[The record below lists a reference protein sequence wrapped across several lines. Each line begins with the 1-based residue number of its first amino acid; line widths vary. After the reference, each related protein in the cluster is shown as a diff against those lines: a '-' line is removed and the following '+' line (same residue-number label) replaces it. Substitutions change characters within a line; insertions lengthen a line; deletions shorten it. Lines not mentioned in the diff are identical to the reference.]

1 MSELSAFEQPIN
13 ERIRTFLRLEHLF
26 CQFEQH
32 MKHTSAWDT
41 QSAIKAI
48 IDLLSMVSRG
58 DIKRETIKELER
70 QSSNLKSF
78 IEIPDINHGQLAL
91 LIDEQ
96 KKCIDQLHAIPGNIA
111 HSLQTNELLNSIKQR
126 LTIPGG
132 LCDFDLPAYSH
143 WLKQPFENRQSI
155 LNEWFEPLKVLQ
167 SAVTLILNVIRE
179 STDAVDEIAEGGF
192 YQRNMESNQSC
203 LLIRVLLPSDLNIFP
218 EISAGKHRFS
228 IRFLRT
234 ENPALRPEQEI
245 TDVEFKL
252 ACCSL

>member
-1 MSELSAFEQPIN
+1 MSEISVFEQPLN

-48 IDLLSMVSRG
+48 IDLLSMVGRG
-58 DIKRETIKELER
+58 DTKRETIKELER
-70 QSSNLKSF
+70 QNANLKSF
-78 IEIPDINHGQLAL
+78 IEIPDIDHGRLAL

-96 KKCIDQLHAIPGNIA
+96 KKCIADLHAISGNIG
-111 HSLQTNELLNSIKQR
+111 HSLQSNELLNAIRQR
-126 LTIPGG
+126 LTVPGG

-143 WLKQPFENRQSI
+143 WLNQPFENRQSV
-155 LNEWFEPLKVLQ
+155 LNEWFESLRVLQ
-167 SAVTLILNVIRE
+167 TAISLIVNVIRE
-179 STDAVDEIAEGGF
+179 STDAVDEVAEDGF
-192 YQRNMESNQSC
+192 YQRTLESNQSC
-203 LLIRVLLPSDLNIFP
+203 LLIRVLLPADLNIFP

-234 ENPALRPEQEI
+234 DNPAQRPEQEI
-245 TDVEFKL
+245 SDVKFKL
-252 ACCSL
+252 ACCTL

>member
-1 MSELSAFEQPIN
+1 MSEISVFEQPLN

-48 IDLLSMVSRG
+48 IDLLSMVGRG
-58 DIKRETIKELER
+58 DTKRETIKELER
-70 QSSNLKSF
+70 QNLNLKSF
-78 IEIPDINHGQLAL
+78 IEIPDIDHGRLAL

-96 KKCIDQLHAIPGNIA
+96 KKCIEELHAVSGNIGQ
-111 HSLQTNELLNSIKQR
+111 SLQSNELLNAIRQR

-143 WLKQPFENRQSI
+143 WLNQPFENRQSV
-155 LNEWFEPLKVLQ
+155 LNEWFEPLRVLQ
-167 SAVTLILNVIRE
+167 TAITLIVKVIRE
-179 STDAVDEIAEGGF
+179 STDAVDEVAEDDF
-192 YQRNMESNQSC
+192 FQRNLEGNQSC
-203 LLIRVLLPSDLNIFP
+203 LLIRVLLPADLNIFP

-234 ENPALRPEQEI
+234 DNPAQRPEQE
-245 TDVEFKL
+245 TSDVEFKL
-252 ACCSL
+252 ACCTL